1 MAEELR
7 LRETSAH
14 EAPARAACLNCGE
27 PLGGDFCS
35 SCGQRDIPA
44 YPSTRELAID
54 AISEFSGWDG
64 RLAATFRALVLRPG
78 LLTLEFLE
86 GRRVRY
92 ISPLRL
98 YLTTSVVYFLLAAS
112 APTVRLSGNAVL
124 SSGLRV
130 GATAPG
136 AKSSAPQRVANAT
149 RESLGGEL
157 TPAERDS
164 ALAAITKAPALMQPF
179 MRRAVSDPAV
189 FKRAILENMPRL
201 LFVLLPVFAGIIA
214 LFYRRR
220 KYPEHLYFA
229 LHLYA
234 FIFLALAVSE
244 AAKFTQIGILAIIA
258 STCAVLAIPI
268 YATLAFRHVYG
279 GSVAMTIVK
288 EVAVGLIYSCVSLV
302 AFVVMLYLVS
312 LAG

>member
-1 MAEELR
+1 
-7 LRETSAH
+7 
-14 EAPARAACLNCGE
+14 
-27 PLGGDFCS
+27 
-35 SCGQRDIPA
+35 
-44 YPSTRELAID
+44 
-54 AISEFSGWDG
+54 
-64 RLAATFRALVLRPG
+64 
-78 LLTLEFLE
+78 
-86 GRRVRY
+86 VRY

-302 AFVVMLYLVS
+302 AFVAMLYLVS